1 MLVCEPSTFKVAPG
15 NAQNWSALAPQV
27 KVAVAFGYGFEGFFE
42 GFVPSSRG
50 SVMVTYLTIVCHNL

>member
-15 NAQNWSALAPQV
+15 NASMGPHWRR
-27 KVAVAFGYGFEGFFE
+27 KVAVVFGYGFEGFFE

-50 SVMVTYLTIVCHNL
+50 SVMVTYLTIVCHKL